1 MSFGNMDDYSLS
13 DLAGSGAIILASI
26 GGLLTII
33 LSSRCYIKCR
43 LGLTDNCNV
52 CMCERKPPPDPENP
66 DEDDKKKKKKTGVPA
81 EAPVPQIMES
91 RYSVRETLP
100 PSPTPSTRTLQAPPS
115 PTTTVRSFV
124 SDQGRETIVSP

>member
-43 LGLTDNCNV
+43 LGLTDNCNI
-52 CMCERKPPPDPENP
+52 CMCERKPPPDPEDP
-66 DEDDKKKKKKTGVPA
+66 DDPKKKKKDKTPTPDMTRPA
-81 EAPVPQIMES
+81 
-91 RYSVRETLP
+91 
-100 PSPTPSTRTLQAPPS
+100 PSPAPTPAPTPAPS
-115 PTTTVRSFV
+115 PAPTPRTSAD
-124 SDQGRETIVSP
+124 SLPSNPSLP

>member
-43 LGLTDNCNV
+43 LGLTDNCNI
-52 CMCERKPPPDPENP
+52 CMCERKPPPDPVIT
-66 DEDDKKKKKKTGVPA
+66 EDNDKDKDKKDLLNKAKQEKEEKEDKKLSRV
-81 EAPVPQIMES
+81 ES
-91 RYSVRETLP
+91 QEPEPEPEILIP
-100 PSPTPSTRTLQAPPS
+100 
-115 PTTTVRSFV
+115 
-124 SDQGRETIVSP
+124 